1 MAAPLGA
8 VIRSRQNTTTGG
20 YHAAV
25 DPGRIIMTID
35 PVLFV
40 FLVLLLGAA
49 GTAAGFVLQRIITS
63 GNIRGASLE
72 VQRRLEE
79 GETESKEIL
88 LRAQQEAIRV
98 RDESEKE
105 VREQRSEV
113 QRVERRLQRKE
124 EQVDRRLDN
133 FEKRERQLNEKETE
147 IDAVRAQVDEL
158 HAEHLRELER
168 VAQLT
173 MDEGRELL
181 LSQLES
187 EIEIEASRRVR
198 EMEEAVREEST
209 ERSFKIMAQSMQRYA
224 NEVVSELTTSVVSL
238 PNDEMKG
245 RLIGREGRNIRALEN
260 ATGVNLIVDDTPEVV
275 TLSAFD
281 PVRREVARMAVSR
294 LVMDGRIQPAR
305 IEELVVK
312 AQEEMEEIMKKAGE
326 EACYDARVQGLHPD
340 LVKTLGRL
348 KFRYSYGQN
357 VLQHSIETAHLAAS
371 LASELRTNVD
381 ICRRAGF
388 LHDIGK
394 ALSHEVEG
402 PHAAVGADLLE
413 RYKVNQRVVRAVGD
427 HHGEEGWKSTDA
439 FVVAAADAISGARP
453 GARRESAQQYIKRLE
468 TLEQIALG
476 FGGVDKAYAIQA
488 GREVRVMVQPDS
500 VDDVAAM
507 RMARDMTKKIQD
519 SMEYPGQIKVMVIR
533 ETRAVEYAR

>member
-1 MAAPLGA
+1 MTISPALFILILLALGA
-8 VIRSRQNTTTGG
+8 V
-20 YHAAV
+20 
-25 DPGRIIMTID
+25 
-35 PVLFV
+35 
-40 FLVLLLGAA
+40 
-49 GTAAGFVLQRIITS
+49 GTAAGFALQRIITTGS
-63 GNIRGASLE
+63 IRGASIE
-72 VQRRLEE
+72 ARHRVEE
-79 GETESKEIL
+79 GEAESKEII
-88 LRAQQEAIRV
+88 LRAQQEALRV
-98 RDESEKE
+98 RDESERE
-105 VREQRSEV
+105 AREQRGEA
-113 QRVERRLQRKE
+113 QRIERRLQRKE
-124 EQVDRRLDN
+124 EQVDRRLEN
-133 FEKRERQLNEKETE
+133 FEQREHTLNTKEAE
-147 IDAVRAQVDEL
+147 IDTVRAQVDEL

-168 VAQLT
+168 VSQLT
-173 MDEGRELL
+173 MDQGRDLL
-181 LSQLES
+181 LERLEE
-187 EIEIEASRRVR
+187 EIAIEASRRVR
-198 EMEEAVREEST
+198 ELEDAVREEST
-209 ERSFKIMAQSMQRYA
+209 ERAFKIMAQSMQRYA
-224 NEVVSELTTSVVSL
+224 NEVVSELTTSAVSL

-281 PVRREVARMAVSR
+281 PVRREIARMAVSR
-294 LVMDGRIQPAR
+294 LVQDGRIQPAR
-305 IEELVVK
+305 IEELVDK
-312 AQEEMEEIMKKAGE
+312 ARDEMEDIIKKAGE

-357 VLQHSIETAHLAAS
+357 VLQHSIETGHLAAS
-371 LASELRTNVD
+371 LASELRANVD

-427 HHGEEGWKSTDA
+427 HHGEEGWKSTEA
-439 FVVAAADAISGARP
+439 FIVAAADAISGARP

-476 FGGVDKAYAIQA
+476 FDGVEKAYAIQA
-488 GREVRVMVQPDS
+488 GREVRVMVRPDH

-507 RMARDMTKKIQD
+507 RLARDMTQKIQE

>member
-1 MAAPLGA
+1 
-8 VIRSRQNTTTGG
+8 
-20 YHAAV
+20 
-25 DPGRIIMTID
+25 MTIN
-35 PVLFV
+35 PILFV
-40 FLVLLLGAA
+40 FLVLAIGAA
-49 GTAAGFVLQRIITS
+49 GTAAGFVLQRMITA
-63 GNIRGASLE
+63 GNLRGASLE
-72 VQRRLEE
+72 VRRRVEE
-79 GETESKEIL
+79 GEAEGKEVIL
-88 LRAQQEAIRV
+88 HAQQEAIRV
-98 RDESEKE
+98 RDESE
-105 VREQRSEV
+105 REARERRTETQRI
-113 QRVERRLQRKE
+113 ERRLQRKE
-124 EQVDRRLDN
+124 EQVDRRLEN
-133 FEKRERQLNEKETE
+133 FEKREEQINEKEAAV
-147 IDAVRAQVDEL
+147 DKVRAQADEL
-158 HAEHLRELER
+158 HSEHLRELER
-168 VAQLT
+168 VSQLT

-181 LSQLES
+181 LSQLEG
-187 EIEIEASRRVR
+187 EIAIEASRRVR
-198 EMEEAVREEST
+198 DMEESVREEST

-224 NEVVSELTTSVVSL
+224 NEVVSELTTSVVAL

-312 AQEEMEEIMKKAGE
+312 AQEEIEEIIKKAGE

-340 LVKTLGRL
+340 LVKTIGRL

-357 VLQHSIETAHLAAS
+357 VLQHSIETAHLSAT

-476 FGGVDKAYAIQA
+476 FDGVDKAYAIQA
-488 GREVRVMVQPDS
+488 GREVRVMVQPEN

>member
-1 MAAPLGA
+1 
-8 VIRSRQNTTTGG
+8 
-20 YHAAV
+20 
-25 DPGRIIMTID
+25 MTID

-40 FLVLLLGAA
+40 LLILALAA
-49 GTAAGFVLQRIITS
+49 TGTAAGFVVQRMITA
-63 GNIRGASLE
+63 GNLRGASLDA
-72 VQRRLEE
+72 RRRIEE
-79 GETESKEIL
+79 GEAEGKEII
-88 LRAQQEAIRV
+88 LRAQQEAIRFGN
-98 RDESEKE
+98 ESE
-105 VREQRSEV
+105 REARERRTEAQRI
-113 QRVERRLQRKE
+113 ERRLQRKE
-124 EQVDRRLDN
+124 EQVDRRLED
-133 FEKRERQLNEKETE
+133 FEKRERSLVEQEAR
-147 IDAVRAQVDEL
+147 IDAIRGQVDEL

-168 VAQLT
+168 VSNLT
-173 MDEGRELL
+173 IAEGRELL
-181 LSQLES
+181 LSQLEN
-187 EIEIEASRRVR
+187 EIAIEASRRVR
-198 EMEEAVREEST
+198 EMEDAVREEST

-224 NEVVSELTTSVVSL
+224 SEVVSELTTSTVTL
-238 PNDEMKG
+238 PSEEMKG

-275 TLSAFD
+275 TLSTFD
-281 PVRREVARMAVSR
+281 PVRREIARMTVSR
-294 LVMDGRIQPAR
+294 LVQDGRIQPAR
-305 IEELVVK
+305 IEELVQK
-312 AQEEMEEIMKKAGE
+312 AQDEMDDILKRAGE
-326 EACYDARVQGLHPD
+326 EACYDVRVQGLHPD
-340 LVKTLGRL
+340 LIKTIGRL

-357 VLQHSIETAHLAAS
+357 VLQHSIETAHIAAA
-371 LASELRTNVD
+371 LASEMRTNVD

-402 PHAAVGADLLE
+402 PHAAVGADFLE
-413 RYKVNQRVVRAVGD
+413 RYKINQRVVRAVGD
-427 HHGEEGWKSTDA
+427 HHGEEGWKSTEA

-476 FGGVDKAYAIQA
+476 YDGVEKAYAIQA
-488 GREVRVMVQPDS
+488 GREVRVMVKPDD

>member
-1 MAAPLGA
+1 M
-8 VIRSRQNTTTGG
+8 N
-20 YHAAV
+20 
-25 DPGRIIMTID
+25 PGRITMTIN
-35 PVLFV
+35 PGLFV

-49 GTAAGFVLQRIITS
+49 GTAAGFALQRIIAS
-63 GNIRGASLE
+63 GNLRGASLE
-72 VQRRLEE
+72 VQRRIEE
-79 GETESKEIL
+79 SETESKEIL

-98 RDESEKE
+98 RDESERE
-105 VREQRSEV
+105 VREQRTEV
-113 QRVERRLQRKE
+113 QRIERRLQRKE

-133 FEKRERQLNEKETE
+133 FEKREHQLNEKEAE
-147 IDAVRAQVDEL
+147 IDAVRTQVDEL
-158 HAEHLRELER
+158 HSEHLRELER
-168 VAQLT
+168 VSQLT

-198 EMEEAVREEST
+198 EMEEAVLEEST
-209 ERSFKIMAQSMQRYA
+209 ERAYKIMAQSMQRYA

-275 TLSAFD
+275 TLSGFD

-294 LVMDGRIQPAR
+294 LVQDGRIQPAR

-312 AQEEMEEIMKKAGE
+312 AQEEMEDIIKKAGE

-371 LASELRTNVD
+371 LASELRANVD

-413 RYKVNQRVVRAVGD
+413 RYKINQRVVRAVGD
-427 HHGEEGWKSTDA
+427 HHGEEGWKSVDA

-468 TLEQIALG
+468 TLEQIAMG

-488 GREVRVMVQPDS
+488 GREVRVMVAPDS